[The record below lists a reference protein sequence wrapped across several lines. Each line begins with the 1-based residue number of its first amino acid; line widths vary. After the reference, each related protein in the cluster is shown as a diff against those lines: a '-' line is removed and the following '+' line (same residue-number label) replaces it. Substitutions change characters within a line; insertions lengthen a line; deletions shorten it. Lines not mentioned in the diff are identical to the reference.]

1 MTFMKN
7 ILLLA
12 SFSVFSLFSVAQ
24 SGKVIKDDN
33 AQPRSVKGYHAIRVS
48 GGIDL
53 YLSQGNEE
61 TVVVSATNH
70 TRRDKIR
77 TVVEDGVLIISMEP
91 GIDWGIHTNSTLKAY
106 VSFTNLDALK
116 ASGGS
121 DVYVDGVI
129 TTPKLN
135 LSLSGGS
142 DFKGGVAIGDM
153 SIVQSGGSD
162 ITIKGTV
169 SHLTLDAAGGSDFH
183 GYELV
188 TDNCA
193 IVAGGG
199 SDVHITVN
207 KELNVNAN
215 GGSDVSYKGTAVV
228 KNLHTG
234 GSGSVT
240 RKG

>member
-1 MTFMKN
+1 MKN
-7 ILLLA
+7 ILLLV
-12 SFSVFSLFSVAQ
+12 SFAVFSLFAIAQ
-24 SGKVIKDDN
+24 SGKVIRDDN
-33 AQPRSVKGYHAIRVS
+33 AQSRAVKGYHAIKIS

-61 TVVVSATNH
+61 TVAVSASNLTM
-70 TRRDKIR
+70 RDRIR

-91 GIDWGIHTNSTLKAY
+91 GEDHGRHSTSLKAY
-106 VSFTNLDALK
+106 VSFKNLDALK

-121 DVYVDGVI
+121 DVYVDGAI

-142 DFKGGVAIGDM
+142 DFKGGVAIGDL
-153 SIVQSGGSD
+153 SIVQAGGSD
-162 ITIKGTV
+162 VTIKGTASRLSV
-169 SHLTLDAAGGSDFH
+169 DANGGSDFR

-188 TDNCA
+188 TDNCS

-228 KNLHTG
+228 RDIHSGGG
-234 GSGSVT
+234 GSVS